1 MFDAIEEVV
10 LENGDRTGQVSSGSR
25 GAYVA
30 RWANLSTGTLRTVS
44 WQAVIEAD
52 LDVYAQSRPRR
63 SGLRLN
69 SVPEESEGDD
79 HSSDVPTDASSAL
92 KGSNLPVDAASSCSV
107 PHSQLESSESPAAE
121 SSYAG
126 SGCVSENQ
134 HGRARLE
141 DSRPPALMHCGT
153 QSGVES
159 DRQQSAVEGRH
170 PDWLLNDLPCVSGV
184 EDRQASGQAVYVP
197 PLDLALDFLA
207 LEHLPACAKSE
218 NCQPSLVGLPCG
230 DLRPAR
236 ALRYGSAV
244 SLGSGI
250 GSVDGSTVSWEEVED
265 DEDPL
270 PLRSAAGPP
279 RRRCAG
285 GVAQATLDQFSSAVS
300 LDVSSDTAGERTLE
314 LSLDSAA
321 STGGGGNGRTGA
333 ELVAMLGGQHSPTLD
348 NLTHQC
354 PEELQRPSE
363 WKTIHHRLQDRLSRV
378 GSVAGSHASFAG
390 TPSIVSGTCELIT
403 QERKRTVPVRPPTP
417 ESYAQLTSAETFK
430 ARLSEIRGPNPLQSA
445 SSSVPRPEI
454 AVSAHVPSNFFP
466 PQGLPP
472 PPDFDPPTGPAV
484 RLACGPPSI
493 SHSL

>member
-1 MFDAIEEVV
+1 M
-10 LENGDRTGQVSSGSR
+10 RT
-25 GAYVA
+25 
-30 RWANLSTGTLRTVS
+30 
-44 WQAVIEAD
+44 
-52 LDVYAQSRPRR
+52 
-63 SGLRLN
+63 
-69 SVPEESEGDD
+69 ESE
-79 HSSDVPTDASSAL
+79 HAESHESR
-92 KGSNLPVDAASSCSV
+92 GSNLLVDAASSCSV

-121 SSYAG
+121 SSCAG
-126 SGCVSENQ
+126 SGCVSEDQ

-236 ALRYGSAV
+236 VLRHGSAV

-403 QERKRTVPVRPPTP
+403 QDPQSPGSLFNVEPLPDDGKPLSAQWLRDRWSQLRPDKERKRTVPVRPPTP

-430 ARLSEIRGPNPLQSA
+430 ARLSEIQGPNPLHSA